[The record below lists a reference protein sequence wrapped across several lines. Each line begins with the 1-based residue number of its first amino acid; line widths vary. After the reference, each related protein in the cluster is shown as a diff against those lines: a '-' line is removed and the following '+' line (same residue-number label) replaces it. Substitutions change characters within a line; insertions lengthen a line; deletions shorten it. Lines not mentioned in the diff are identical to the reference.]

1 MSTAAFALGFHSLFA
16 QTLALREIGLL
27 FSAGEL
33 SVSGALAAWLLWTA
47 AGIALARRG
56 TPRSLLFWTA
66 LFAAA
71 SPAAL
76 ALCRAAALPLAVG
89 TPPGLF
95 GTVLL
100 GALLTLP
107 FGLLNGAAIAAGLDA
122 LAPRRFYLLE
132 SCGAAAGGL
141 GAVLLFAALPG
152 TDYVAAGSVTAAAA
166 LLLCLREAGYPRRG
180 TALAALFI
188 PLALL
193 SVWAGRRVYPALY
206 GRGEVKEVFQS
217 RETRLVFVE
226 REGALTVHA
235 DGFALGEVPA
245 GEAGEAPVHIP
256 LLAHPAPESVL
267 LLGPA
272 APLYAAEA
280 GRHSPA
286 ELFAGSDDIPAAAR
300 LLERS
305 GGRASLCSAAD
316 CLSRAAVYDAVIVP
330 AGDPSNSSLNRY
342 YTAEF
347 MTAVK
352 TALKPGGIAAF
363 AFSSAENYL
372 SPPEAYAAACLRAT
386 AGSVFSHVEVIP
398 GGRALLLASEKELST
413 DPGLLGRRLRS
424 RGIRTRT
431 VKEETLPFILHPY
444 RKAWYSSRLDAAGGT
459 PVNSAL
465 RPLAYFLSWKVWV
478 SMYAGPDQF
487 LGLAALLIALVWAS
501 RRLAAGLKGSSRGGL
516 MTGAFLAG
524 AWGMAFEICLMLAWE
539 ARLGTLASSLGLIF
553 TLFLGGMA
561 AGAAAF
567 RRRGGVVLSAAL
579 MAAVSAGTALWL
591 PAAFAGQG
599 RDLFAAACSLLLAAG
614 GFAAGSYFPAAAGR
628 APDGAGGIYSADLY
642 GGAAGGLIVSAAA
655 VPLLG
660 IENALRACAALGAF
674 SCAPPLAAALFQR
687 GSSKDSEVKR

>member
-1 MSTAAFALGFHSLFA
+1 MSTAAFALGFHALFA
-16 QTLALREIGLL
+16 QALALREIGLL

-33 SVSGALAAWLLWTA
+33 SVSAALSAWLLWTA
-47 AGIALARRG
+47 AGTALARG
-56 TPRSLLFWTA
+56 TSRSLLFWTA

-100 GALLTLP
+100 GAILTLP
-107 FGLLNGAAIAAGLDA
+107 FGLLNGAAIAAGLGA
-122 LAPRRFYLLE
+122 LTPQRFYLLE

-141 GAVLLFAALPG
+141 GAALLFAALPG
-152 TDYVAAGSVTAAAA
+152 TDYVAACAVTAAAA
-166 LLLCLREAGYPRRG
+166 IFLCLRAAGYARRG
-180 TALAALFI
+180 AAAALIFI

-193 SVWAGRRVYPALY
+193 SVWGGRLVYPALY
-206 GRGEVKEVFQS
+206 GRGEIKEIFQS

-235 DGFALGEVPA
+235 DGFALGEAPA
-245 GEAGEAPVHIP
+245 GEAGEVPVHLP
-256 LLAHPAPESVL
+256 LLAHPSPRSVL

-272 APLYAAEA
+272 APLYAVES
-280 GRHSPA
+280 GRHAPA
-286 ELFAGSDDIPAAAR
+286 ELFAGSDDEAAAAR

-305 GGRASLCSAAD
+305 GGRASLCRTAD
-316 CLSRAAVYDAVIVP
+316 CLSRGAVYDAVIVP
-330 AGDPSNSSLNRY
+330 AGDPANSSLNRY

-347 MTAVK
+347 MAAVK
-352 TALKPGGIAAF
+352 ASLKPGGLAAF

-372 SPPEAYAAACLRAT
+372 SPAEAYSAACLRAT
-386 AGSVFSHVEVIP
+386 ARSVFPHVEVIP
-398 GGRALLLASEKELST
+398 GGRAVMLASAEKIKL
-413 DPGLLGRRLRS
+413 DPGTLGKRLRS
-424 RGIRTRT
+424 RGIKTRT

-444 RKAWYSSRLDAAGGT
+444 RGAWYASRLDAAGDT
-459 PVNSAL
+459 PANSAL

-478 SMYAGPDQF
+478 SMYAGPEQF
-487 LGLAALLIALVWAS
+487 LGLAAMLVVLAWGS
-501 RRLAAGLKGSSRGGL
+501 RRLAAGLAASASPGL
-516 MTGAFLAG
+516 MAGAFLAG

-539 ARLGTLASSLGLIF
+539 AKLGTMASSLGLIF

-567 RRRGGVVLSAAL
+567 RRRGGVALSAGL
-579 MAAVSAGTALWL
+579 MAAVSAATALWL
-591 PAAFAGQG
+591 PGAFASQAPAAFA
-599 RDLFAAACSLLLAAG
+599 ASCSLLLAAG
-614 GFAAGSYFPAAAGR
+614 GFAAGSYFPAAAR
-628 APDGAGGIYSADLY
+628 RVPSGAGGVYSADLY

-660 IENALRACAALGAF
+660 MENALRACIALGAF
-674 SCAPPLAAALFQR
+674 ACLPPLAAGLFQR
-687 GSSKDSEVKR
+687 SSSKDSEVKR